1 MITWWDILEALRA
14 FLAEQPALYDA
25 VIELGAGAAVPTTRT
40 VSLQR
45 GPDQP
50 PTAYDSV
57 PGELTVHVECWEH
70 DDSDDSGVAYAQ
82 LATLEAAT
90 RAALAAWLASNPFPA
105 VELKAPLPAWQPD
118 GDMFR
123 PSVGSRLDLVVRYR
137 PRPVT

>member
-1 MITWWDILEALRA
+1 MINWWDILEALRTY
-14 FLAEQPALYDA
+14 LAEHADLYDA
-25 VIELGAGAAVPTTRT
+25 VIELGAGAEVPTTRT

-50 PTAYDSV
+50 PTRYDSV

-70 DDSDDSGVAYAQ
+70 SDSDDPGVAYAE
-82 LATLEAAT
+82 LASLEAAT
-90 RAALAAWLASNPFPA
+90 RAALAAWLASDPFPA
-105 VELKAPLPAWQPD
+105 AELKAPLPPWQPD

-123 PSVGSRLDLVVRYR
+123 PSVGSRLDLVIGYR